1 MITIDEIL
9 YAATITAYDHPI
21 LILGI
26 VGCIFY
32 MIAKEPI
39 HVIVHMIKSS
49 IEDKMGHTH
58 DYLGDYHIY
67 EE

>member
-9 YAATITAYDHPI
+9 YAATTTAYEHPI

-26 VGCIFY
+26 VGCLFY
-32 MIAKEPI
+32 IVAKEPI
-39 HVIVHMIKSS
+39 HVIAHMIKSS
-49 IEDKMGHTH
+49 IEDKMGHTR
-58 DYLGDYHIY
+58 DYLGDYHMY